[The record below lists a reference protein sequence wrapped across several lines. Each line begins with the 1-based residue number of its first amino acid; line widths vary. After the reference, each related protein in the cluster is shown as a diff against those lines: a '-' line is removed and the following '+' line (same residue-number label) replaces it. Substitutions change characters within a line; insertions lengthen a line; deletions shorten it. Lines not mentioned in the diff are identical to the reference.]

1 MTRRLLA
8 MAAVVLLTLA
18 LDAQTR
24 KPATPPAKPAPQE
37 DPKPPEPTPVERAEK
52 ALDNKDYQEA
62 ANILTPY
69 VASTTDDTAAW
80 FDLAFAATALGDKS
94 KAEEAYNKAIALNP
108 KLFPAQLNLAV
119 LLSGQDRQKDALPHL
134 AAAIELKPE
143 HARAAALY
151 ASALAATGDRAKA
164 REYYDKSMALDANAP
179 FTLFGS
185 GRLAIEEKNYALAEQ
200 QLTHAV
206 ELGPAD
212 TNARLELARVYE
224 LSNQPDRAIEAYR
237 GFLADNPS
245 FAPAHRHMGQI
256 FFEQGKMDLAALQFE
271 EAAKLAPSD
280 EDDWNLAR
288 TYSAAKK
295 PDQALPR
302 LARLQRRDPNNYE
315 MLLLC
320 GEMFN
325 LKREYRNAESILLQ
339 AIKVQP
345 KIPDAYVELAN
356 AMYLQQEYGQTVA
369 VLDKMRQTAENIK
382 ETPWSTFLQAISLD
396 KLGARE
402 GALVSYRRFLAIA
415 NGKYADHEFQARQR
429 VKALTLEL
437 EKAGKKVPQ

>member
-1 MTRRLLA
+1 MIRLLA
-8 MAAVVLLTLA
+8 MAILLTLP

-24 KPATPPAKPAPQE
+24 KPAKPAPQE

-52 ALDNKDYQEA
+52 ALDNKDYQDA
-62 ANILTPY
+62 IDILTPY
-69 VASTTDDTAAW
+69 VATTTDDTAAW

-94 KAEEAYNKAIALNP
+94 KAEEAYNKALALDP

-119 LLSGQDRQKDALPHL
+119 LLTGVDRQKDALPHL
-134 AAAIELKPE
+134 AAAVDLKPD

-151 ASALAATGDRAKA
+151 AAALAATGDRAQA
-164 REYYDKSMALDANAP
+164 RVYYDKSLAIDANAP
-179 FTLFGS
+179 FTLVGS
-185 GRLAIEEKNYALAEQ
+185 GRLAIEDKDYALAERH
-200 QLTHAV
+200 LAHAV
-206 ELGPAD
+206 ELSPAD
-212 TNARLELARVYE
+212 GGARLELARVYE
-224 LSNQPDRAIEAYR
+224 LSKQPEHAVEVYRAY
-237 GFLADNPS
+237 LAENPN
-245 FAPAHRHMGQI
+245 FAPAHRHIGEI
-256 FFEQGKMDLAALQFE
+256 FFEQGKMDLAAPEFE
-271 EAAKLAPSD
+271 EAAKLAPTE

-295 PDQALPR
+295 PDLALPR
-302 LARLQRRDPNNYE
+302 LVRLRQKYPKDYEVQLLAGE
-315 MLLLC
+315 ML
-320 GEMFN
+320 N
-325 LKREYRNAESILLQ
+325 LKREYKTAESVLVQ
-339 AIKVQP
+339 AINLQP

-356 AMYLQQEYGQTVA
+356 AKYMQQDYGQTVA
-369 VLDKMRQTAENIK
+369 VLDKMRQTVENVK

>member
-8 MAAVVLLTLA
+8 IVAVLLLTLSPA
-18 LDAQTR
+18 SQTR
-24 KPATPPAKPAPQE
+24 KPATPAKPAPKE
-37 DPKPPEPTPVERAEK
+37 DPKPPEPTPIERAEK
-52 ALDNKDYQEA
+52 ALDNKDYQGA
-62 ANILTPY
+62 ADILTPY
-69 VASTTDDTAAW
+69 VAVTTGDTAAW

-94 KAEEAYNKAIALNP
+94 KAEEAYNRAIALDP
-108 KLFPAQLNLAV
+108 KLFPARLNLAV
-119 LLSGQDRQKDALPHL
+119 LLTGQDRQNDALPHL
-134 AAAIELKPE
+134 AAAVELKPD

-151 ASALAATGDRAKA
+151 ASALAATGDRAQA
-164 REYYDKSMALDANAP
+164 REYYDKSLALDANAP
-179 FTLFGS
+179 FTLLGS
-185 GRLAIEEKNYALAEQ
+185 GRLAIEEKHYAVAER

-206 ELGPAD
+206 ELSPAD
-212 TNARLELARVYE
+212 INARLELARVYE
-224 LSNQPDRAIEAYR
+224 LSNQPDRAIEVYR
-237 GFLADNPS
+237 AFLVENPS
-245 FAPAHRHMGQI
+245 FAPAHRHIGQI
-256 FFEQGKMDLAALQFE
+256 LFEQGKMDLAAPEFE
-271 EAAKLAPSD
+271 EAAKLAPSE

-302 LARLQRRDPNNYE
+302 LVRLRQKYPKDYEVHLLVGE
-315 MLLLC
+315 ML
-320 GEMFN
+320 N
-325 LKREYRNAESILLQ
+325 LKREYKTAEGVLLQ
-339 AIKVQP
+339 AINLQP

-356 AMYLQQEYGQTVA
+356 CMYMQQQYGQTVT
-369 VLDKMRQTAENIK
+369 VLGKMRQTAENVK

-415 NGKYADHEFQARQR
+415 NGKYSDHEFQARQR

>member
-1 MTRRLLA
+1 MNRRPLPT
-8 MAAVVLLTLA
+8 AAVLLLTLT
-18 LDAQTR
+18 LGAQAR
-24 KPATPPAKPAPQE
+24 KPAAPAQPALQE
-37 DPKPPEPTPVERAEK
+37 KPPEPTPVERAEK
-52 ALDNKDYQEA
+52 ALDNKDYQGA
-62 ANILTPY
+62 VDILTPY
-69 VASTTDDTAAW
+69 VAATTDDTAAW

-94 KAEEAYNKAIALNP
+94 KAEEGYKKAIALDP

-119 LLSGQDRQKDALPHL
+119 LLTAQSRQKDALPYL
-134 AAAIELKPE
+134 AAAVELKPD

-151 ASALAATGDRAKA
+151 ATALAATQDNAKA
-164 REYYDKSMALDANAP
+164 REYYDKSLALDANAP
-179 FTLFGS
+179 FTLIGS
-185 GRLAIEEKNYALAEQ
+185 GRLAIQDKNYPLAER

-206 ELGPAD
+206 ELIPAD
-212 TNARLELARVYE
+212 RNARLELARVYE

-237 GFLADNPS
+237 GFLATDPT
-245 FAPAHRHMGQI
+245 FAPAHRHIGEI
-256 FFEQGKMDLAALQFE
+256 FFEQGKMDLAAPEFE
-271 EAAKLAPSD
+271 EAAKLAPSE

-302 LARLQRRDPNNYE
+302 LVRLRQKYPKDYEVQLLTGE
-315 MLLLC
+315 ML
-320 GEMFN
+320 N
-325 LKREYRNAESILLQ
+325 LKREYHTAEAVLMQ
-339 AIKVQP
+339 AINLQP

-356 AMYLQQEYGQTVA
+356 AMYLQQQYGQTVT

-402 GALVSYRRFLAIA
+402 GALVSYKRFLAIA